1 MIEVDIDEK
10 KKGISQ
16 WCHRCCRLLHS
27 ASCCCSWGNW
37 CCCSGLTSC
46 CCGCASVKYG
56 KAGVS
61 EMVGSTVD
69 MMKIASERYETSAR
83 HELERRATGAWT

>member
-1 MIEVDIDEK
+1 MK

-46 CCGCASVKYG
+46 CCGCASVKNG

-61 EMVGSTVD
+61 EVVGVQT
-69 MMKIASERYETSAR
+69 ASAGSVVR
-83 HELERRATGAWT
+83 WTAG